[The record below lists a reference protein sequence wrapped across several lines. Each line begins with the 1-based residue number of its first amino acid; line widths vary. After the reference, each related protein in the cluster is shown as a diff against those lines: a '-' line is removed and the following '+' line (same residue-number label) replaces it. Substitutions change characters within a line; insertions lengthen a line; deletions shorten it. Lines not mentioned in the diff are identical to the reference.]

1 MRIGKRLRCWI
12 FGHTLDQARVSNKSE
27 PFYIER
33 RLIGGHALQT
43 GESSC
48 LCCLKGLIV
57 FRIGFFGPG
66 SDLGK
71 WKAVTRNDALMIQEL
86 KLKYKKNNGQ

>member
-1 MRIGKRLRCWI
+1 MRIGKRLRCLI
-12 FGHTLDQARVSNKSE
+12 FGHTLDQVRVSNKSD

-48 LCCLKGLIV
+48 LCCFKRLKV
-57 FRIGFFGPG
+57 FRVGFFGPG
-66 SDLGK
+66 SDLGR
-71 WKAVTRNDALMIQEL
+71 WKAVTKEDVIRIQEL
-86 KLKYKKNNGQ
+86 ILKHGEK